1 MREKGRGEN
10 TEERAIEGY
19 SILKLT
25 AHTRAIE
32 SGKKMGGGGGRKR
45 ATALNREREMIW
57 KRAECF
63 RKGWREKE
71 NRNNK

>member
-32 SGKKMGGGGGRKR
+32 SGKKMGGGGG
-45 ATALNREREMIW
+45 
-57 KRAECF
+57 
-63 RKGWREKE
+63 EKE
-71 NRNNK
+71 SHSTK

>member
-25 AHTRAIE
+25 AHTQAIE
-32 SGKKMGGGGGRKR
+32 SGKKNGGGGE
-45 ATALNREREMIW
+45 EREPQH
-57 KRAECF
+57 
-63 RKGWREKE
+63 
-71 NRNNK
+71 